1 MATRLGRTL
10 VIERSGADRSEVI
23 ACTGW
28 VDVDTCDTLKAE
40 IDRAIDRGAEHLRVD
55 LRKVEEID
63 SVGIRCLID
72 ASSRCQSRGAVL
84 ELTANPR
91 VKRMLRAHPRAGR
104 FDTML
109 R

>member
-1 MATRLGRTL
+1 MAPQLGRTL

-28 VDVDTCDTLKAE
+28 VDVDTCDALTAE
-40 IDRAIDRGAEHLRVD
+40 IDRAIDRGAEHLRID
-55 LRKVEEID
+55 LRKVEGID
-63 SVGIRCLID
+63 STGVRCLID
-72 ASSRCQSRGAVL
+72 ASHRCQSRGAVL

-91 VKRMLRAHPRAGR
+91 VRRMLRAHPRPHR